1 MEVAMLQNYESLAT
15 LMGLMNEAASHGQW
29 NRLVDLEQQCRKRM
43 DIIRQVDQQQ
53 SGSISE
59 DVRKRK
65 AALIRKILADD
76 AAIRR
81 HTEPWLEQLQ
91 GFLVR
96 TRRDQQLKR
105 AYAST

>member
-1 MEVAMLQNYESLAT
+1 MLQNYESLAT
-15 LMGLMNEAASHGQW
+15 LMNLMSEAASHGQW
-29 NRLVDLEQQCRKRM
+29 NRLVDLEQQCRRRM
-43 DIIRQVDQQQ
+43 DVIRQVDQQ

-59 DVRKRK
+59 EARKRK
-65 AALIRKILADD
+65 AALIRRILADD

-91 GFLVR
+91 GFLLHA
-96 TRRDQQLKR
+96 RRNQQLKR